1 MKYKQIWDD
10 FCLRQNV
17 IDLAVPLFE
26 SSDDLKVCTHE
37 IGKTNK
43 RRVLSRSERMESL
56 VIDQTELLIADLD
69 NDVQGYDGLI
79 YMMFRIE
86 DNAVKPLYIGK
97 TESRGRKNRLSANI
111 SKLSTDKGKFAR
123 WGDNYKYHI
132 GELSAVCVPG
142 HDAKIHTDKYR
153 DWAEQLF
160 SEYPSECPELKSPV
174 YFWCK
179 AWKKN
184 DIGIWSDFGETRLPF
199 LEYLMIG
206 VASAAFPQ
214 LLLNR
219 EGQSRA

>member
-56 VIDQTELLIADLD
+56 VIDQAELLIADLD

-86 DNAVKPLYIGK
+86 DNVVKPLY
-97 TESRGRKNRLSANI
+97 R
-111 SKLSTDKGKFAR
+111 
-123 WGDNYKYHI
+123 
-132 GELSAVCVPG
+132 
-142 HDAKIHTDKYR
+142 
-153 DWAEQLF
+153 
-160 SEYPSECPELKSPV
+160 
-174 YFWCK
+174 
-179 AWKKN
+179 
-184 DIGIWSDFGETRLPF
+184 
-199 LEYLMIG
+199 
-206 VASAAFPQ
+206 
-214 LLLNR
+214 
-219 EGQSRA
+219 